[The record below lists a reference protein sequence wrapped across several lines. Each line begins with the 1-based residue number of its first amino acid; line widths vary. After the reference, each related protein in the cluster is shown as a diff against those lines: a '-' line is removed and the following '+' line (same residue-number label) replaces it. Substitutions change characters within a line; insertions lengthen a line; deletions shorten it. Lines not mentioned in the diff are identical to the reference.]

1 MDEICESSYEY
12 LAIIRDPHSELTH
25 VPMIDTAR
33 GPRQVR
39 HQAHIQDIPPEK
51 HFRPVI
57 TFGCPPLLTTHYLR
71 LPARFQPLLESSAY
85 QELIRDSR

>member
-1 MDEICESSYEY
+1 M
-12 LAIIRDPHSELTH
+12 
-25 VPMIDTAR
+25 
-33 GPRQVR
+33 
-39 HQAHIQDIPPEK
+39 PPENR
-51 HFRPVI
+51 FRPVI